1 VTDPQSFVADQ
12 IGQQAETIQGSPVS
26 EQEIAQRAQASAGL
40 GVTEADIGA
49 ILGRIKAMEAALAEA
64 QRAAKPSSSLVGTVD
79 TLQHHL
85 TGHGDPKA
93 IELGNDVAEAA
104 KAATETGDT
113 AHLAKTA
120 DKLARHLLR
129 NRPYPGEN
137 YHYGH
142 ALDGAQAHVPDA
154 IDAFVPPA
162 VPGKVVEG
170 AVVG

>member
-1 VTDPQSFVADQ
+1 MSDPQQFVTDQL
-12 IGQQAETIQGSPVS
+12 GQQSAGVQGSPVS

-40 GVTEADIGA
+40 GVTEADVSA
-49 ILGRIKAMEAALAEA
+49 LFARIQAMESALAA
-64 QRAAKPSSSLVGTVD
+64 QARAAQPSSSLIGTVD

-104 KAATETGDT
+104 KAAEQTGDT

-120 DKLARHLLR
+120 DKLARYLVR
-129 NRPYPGEN
+129 NGPYPGEN
-137 YHYGH
+137 YHYRQ
-142 ALDGAQAHVPDA
+142 AVDGAQNHVPDA

-170 AVVG
+170 SVIG

>member
-1 VTDPQSFVADQ
+1 MSDPQQYVTDQ
-12 IGQQAETIQGSPVS
+12 IGQQAAAVQGAAVS

-49 ILGRIKAMEAALAEA
+49 IMARIKAMEAALAEA
-64 QRAAKPSSSLVGTVD
+64 ARAAKPSSSLVGTVD

-93 IELGNDVAEAA
+93 VELGNDVAEAA
-104 KAATETGDT
+104 RAAEQTGDT
-113 AHLAKTA
+113 SHLAKTA
-120 DKLARHLLR
+120 DRLARHLLR

-142 ALDGAQAHVPDA
+142 ALDGAQNHVPDA